1 MFSAPG
7 PVVPKTATD
16 FGSVISDGQRATDRL
31 FYSIFFRSYEPIKLR
46 ILYTF
51 ASIGGI
57 GPKTWVT
64 RETYNKV

>member
-1 MFSAPG
+1 MFSARG

-16 FGSVISDGQRATDRL
+16 FGSVISGRQRATDRL
-31 FYSIFFRSYEPIKLR
+31 FYSIFFRSYEPAKLR

-57 GPKTWVT
+57 GSKTWVT
-64 RETYNKV
+64 RETYNKA